1 MNHSP
6 SFIFDSDAPGK
17 ALILREALRLFA
29 DNGMS
34 ATSIRDIAKATGL
47 SNPALYKHFKTKD
60 ELANTLFERLY
71 RTHLLHLK
79 KEVTTEPDFH
89 TKFRAFLKIRLLAYD
104 EQPDAEIYVTDNLRA
119 LWPHMPK
126 NMKDRTVLSLLR
138 DIILL
143 GRSEGSADPNTDIT
157 LQLTLIV
164 GMLENVTRQIFF
176 SGMSGPALAQL
187 DEVERLLCK
196 ALS

>member
-1 MNHSP
+1 MKQNS
-6 SFIFDSDAPGK
+6 SFILDSDAPGK
-17 ALILREALRLFA
+17 AHIMREALRLFA
-29 DNGMS
+29 ENGLS
-34 ATSIRDIAKATGL
+34 ATSIRDISKATGL

-71 RTHLLHLK
+71 RSHLLHLK
-79 KEVTTEPDFH
+79 KEVKTESDFR

-143 GRSEGSADPNTDIT
+143 GRSEGSVDPDTDIT
-157 LQLTLIV
+157 LQLALVV
-164 GMLENVTRQIFF
+164 GMLDNVTRQIFF
-176 SGMSGPALAQL
+176 RGISGPALAQL
-187 DEVERLLCK
+187 DDVERLLCK
-196 ALS
+196 ALR